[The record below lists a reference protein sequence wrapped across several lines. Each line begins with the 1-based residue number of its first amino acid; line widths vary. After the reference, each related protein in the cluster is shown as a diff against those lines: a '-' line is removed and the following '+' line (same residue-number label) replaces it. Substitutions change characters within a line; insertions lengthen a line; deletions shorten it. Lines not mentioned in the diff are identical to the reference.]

1 MLAYRMQLKLARKFA
16 SCHPQDFVACKFKT
30 MFGEMIT
37 TDTAFQYPVEE
48 NALPTINWE
57 LSSYDV
63 IIVDE
68 ISIIPKV
75 IFKAH
80 P

>member
-1 MLAYRMQLKLARKFA
+1 
-16 SCHPQDFVACKFKT
+16 